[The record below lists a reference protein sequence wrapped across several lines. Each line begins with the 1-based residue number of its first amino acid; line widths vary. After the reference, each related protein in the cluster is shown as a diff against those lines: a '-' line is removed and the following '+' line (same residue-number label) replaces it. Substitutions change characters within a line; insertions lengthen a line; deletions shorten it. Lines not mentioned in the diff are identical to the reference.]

1 MSLAPHTRVRLT
13 QAAQDAL
20 VANGCAEHVAEFG
33 GCEGVV
39 EGPVAWSAEQVGPE
53 VNVRWAPSGLRY
65 AYHPDELARL
75 APPDP
80 SDPSP

>member
-1 MSLAPHTRVRLT
+1 MRLPPDTRVRLT

-39 EGPVAWSAEQVGPE
+39 EDLVVWSADQIGPE
-53 VNVRWAPSGLRY
+53 VNVRWEPSGLRY
-65 AYHPDELARL
+65 AYHPDELA
-75 APPDP
+75 PPDP
-80 SDPSP
+80 RDASP